1 MRSIYRVILGVTL
14 LVALNASPAVASV
27 HVWTGAVNTLWS
39 NAGNWTGGVP
49 ATGELGGT
57 TVQFGSGT
65 SSTMDIP
72 GLTVDQIHFT
82 GTGNTIT
89 GSTPLGINGST
100 LITNILDGSGGNTLA
115 VPTALTGGAAV
126 LADVT
131 AGQLTMSGTV
141 SGSAPIVFTGSGAS
155 GVTLTGNNTYTGTTT
170 VTSGTLQLN
179 SNGVA
184 TAITGS
190 SLVIGSPG
198 GAPATV
204 KLLQS
209 LEMGD
214 TTDVQVLAPGT
225 LNVNSFD
232 ENVKDLDVTDG
243 TVSLGS
249 QSLTVNGPLTMSGGT
264 ITGTGT
270 TPGTGLHLKG
280 DVTATS
286 SSTGPATI
294 SSPVALDGAR
304 TFTIARGPQATDLS
318 ISNQVSDGSAASTL
332 TKAGA
337 GIMSLSGSTG
347 DTYTGATTVQGGV
360 LTTSHAAGVG
370 IPGNLIIG
378 TGAGGPSSATLR
390 MLQSSELPTTA
401 DVTVNRDGLFDLNGS
416 IQLFHGLTV
425 NDGDV
430 TLGAGAAL
438 TTQGPLNM
446 TGGTIGGGP
455 GLLIPAAGV
464 TATSSPQGP
473 ATISAPEQLNASQT
487 YTVTPGTPPELVVTG
502 PISDEGGG
510 HGLTKAGGG
519 TLESTANHT
528 YTGTTTI
535 TGGTFIADGEQSGPF
550 VVDPS
555 GKLTGTGAVGPLTVA
570 GVLEPD
576 RGMQTG
582 SLSFGAGGKLDF
594 TLSSADPAAAPA
606 VTTTGPVTIDPAAV
620 LAVEA
625 SPGLKLPGGTT
636 LPVIENNGGGAITG
650 SFSGF
655 PISTPDGVPL
665 LPNYAGLDGHDFVL
679 TAANVPP
686 VVGPVSESASSVA
699 PGQAVAMSVSPTD
712 ANHDTLT
719 SSWNFGDGSSATG
732 ASTSHSYQTPG
743 IYHVIVTVSDGIA
756 QTEGSTNITVTTASG
771 GGGRTATSSAYGA
784 TFGLAGPR
792 RCVRAGSSFS
802 VNLSVKRVKGK
813 RFLIETVTK
822 VVFSL
827 RGQPSKTDRSAP
839 YSRRFKMPASTK
851 PGTTVKV
858 GAKAY
863 LRLRHGRRR
872 TKSLAVKVLTCG

>member
-14 LVALNASPAVASV
+14 LVAFNASPAVASV

-39 NAGNWTGGVP
+39 NAGNWSGGVP

-89 GSTPLGINGST
+89 GSTPLGVNGST
-100 LITNILDGSGGNTLA
+100 LVTNILDGSGGNTLA
-115 VPTALTGGAAV
+115 VPTALTGSTAV

-131 AGQLTMSGTV
+131 TGQLTMSGTV
-141 SGSAPIVFTGSGAS
+141 SGSAPIVFSGSGAS

-232 ENVKDLDVTDG
+232 EDVKDLDVTDG

-249 QSLTVNGPLTMSGGT
+249 ESLTVNGPLTMSGGT

-270 TPGTGLHLKG
+270 TPGTGLHLNG

-286 SSTGPATI
+286 SSIGPATI

-304 TFTIARGPQATDLS
+304 TFTIARGSQATDLS

-332 TKAGA
+332 TKAGG

-347 DTYTGATTVQGGV
+347 DTYTGATTVQAGV
-360 LTTSHAAGVG
+360 LTTSHSSGVG

-401 DVTVNRDGLFDLNGS
+401 DVTVNRDGVFDLNGS

-446 TGGTIGGGP
+446 TGGTIEGGP

-473 ATISAPEQLNASQT
+473 ATISAPEELDTTQT
-487 YTVTPGTPPELVVTG
+487 YTVTPGTPPELVVSG
-502 PISDEGGG
+502 PISDGGGG

-519 TLESTANHT
+519 TLRV
-528 YTGTTTI
+528 
-535 TGGTFIADGEQSGPF
+535 DRQSHLYGHDNDHRRYLHRRRP
-550 VVDPS
+550 
-555 GKLTGTGAVGPLTVA
+555 AVGPVRRGPKRNADRHRRGRPAERRGGTRTRARNADGLTLVRCGRQARLHALVCGPCGGSGSHHRGA
-570 GVLEPD
+570 GDDRSGRCPD
-576 RGMQTG
+576 RRGQPWPQAAG
-582 SLSFGAGGKLDF
+582 RHDGAGGREQRGRRDHGLLQRLPDQH
-594 TLSSADPAAAPA
+594 TRRGPAPPELRRPERARLC
-606 VTTTGPVTIDPAAV
+606 V
-620 LAVEA
+620 
-625 SPGLKLPGGTT
+625 
-636 LPVIENNGGGAITG
+636 
-650 SFSGF
+650 
-655 PISTPDGVPL
+655 
-665 LPNYAGLDGHDFVL
+665 

-699 PGQAVAMSVSPTD
+699 PGQAVALSVSPTD
-712 ANHDTLT
+712 ANHDKLT
-719 SSWNFGDGSSATG
+719 TSWNFGDGSSATG

-756 QTEGSTNITVTTASG
+756 QTEASTNITVTTASG

-802 VNLSVKRVKGK
+802 VTLSIKRVKGK
-813 RFLIETVTK
+813 RFLIATVTK

-839 YSRRFKMPASTK
+839 YSGRLKMLASTK
-851 PGTTVKV
+851 PGTTVRV

-863 LRLRHGRRR
+863 LRLRHGARR
-872 TKSLAVKVLTCG
+872 TKSLAVRVLTCG